1 MSKDGKMTRFVSVM
15 TCQLNIDLQME
26 HTMLENQ
33 GSCFTFE
40 LGVGR
45 EEGFFIAVRLSGFIA
60 KSFV

>member
-1 MSKDGKMTRFVSVM
+1 MTRFVSVM

-40 LGVGR
+40 LGLGGKRDSLLQLDYQV
-45 EEGFFIAVRLSGFIA
+45 S
-60 KSFV
+60 